1 MSDVRIVSLVPSLT
15 HMVCDF
21 GLKSS
26 VVGCTTFCVDPS
38 DLRRSAVTIGG
49 TKNPDLERIASL
61 RPTHILVNEEENK
74 PEHILACETIAPT
87 LRTYPKTPNEVPGL
101 LRQVGEW
108 LGREKEGE
116 SWAGRVESRL
126 NRLKVLPQPDNSPIK
141 KYLYLIWKEPYMA
154 VSEDTY
160 IAGML
165 KLIGISNVS
174 PKKPRYPSLSVPE
187 MIEMRPNVIF
197 LSSEPYPFRNRD
209 IKALEV
215 QWKEHERAAAN
226 VCGRLP
232 HIQKIDGQVLS
243 WYGTMT
249 VSGLD
254 YLDTLRLELVSLR
267 DKVNPLS

>member
-26 VVGCTTFCVDPS
+26 VVGCTTFCVDPP

-49 TKNPDLERIASL
+49 TKNPDLERIVSL

-74 PEHILACETIAPT
+74 PEHILACETISPT
-87 LRTYPKTPNEVPGL
+87 LRTYPKTPDDVPAL

-108 LGREKEGE
+108 LGRVNEGE

-126 NRLKVLPQPDNSPIK
+126 NRLKEVALRDLCQIR
-141 KYLYLIWKEPYMA
+141 KYLYLIWKEPYMV
-154 VSEDTY
+154 VSDDTY

-165 KLIGISNVS
+165 KLIGVSNVA
-174 PKKPRYPSLSVPE
+174 PLNPRYPSLSVAE
-187 MIEMRPNVIF
+187 MIKLSPDVIF

-209 IKALEV
+209 IKDLEI
-215 QWKEHERAAAN
+215 QWMELERPAEG
-226 VCGRLP
+226 VYGRLP
-232 HIQKIDGQVLS
+232 HFRKIDGKLLS

-249 VSGLD
+249 ASGLD
-254 YLDTLRLELVSLR
+254 YLDRLRQELISLR
-267 DKVNPLS
+267 DKLNPPS